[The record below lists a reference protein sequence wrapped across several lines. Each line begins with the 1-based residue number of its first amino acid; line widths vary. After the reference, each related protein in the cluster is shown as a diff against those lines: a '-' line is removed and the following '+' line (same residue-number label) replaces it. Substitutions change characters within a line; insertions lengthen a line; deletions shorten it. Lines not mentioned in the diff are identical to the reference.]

1 MIKYK
6 IFKLIHDYPIEI
18 YLMWTITIFTAMII
32 LMHLYC
38 RATDV
43 TNEFQFIND
52 L

>member
-18 YLMWTITIFTAMII
+18 YLMWIILIFTILSLAMRI
-32 LMHLYC
+32 YC
-38 RATDV
+38 NATNV
-43 TNEFQFIND
+43 KKYMMINN